1 MSKENSYQQGM
12 IDTLINMREVY
23 GESVEECDLW
33 QENCVFCCGACG
45 LQYSIMESD
54 AYDLAI
60 NESTHRADKCDVA
73 IEEGLN

>member
-1 MSKENSYQQGM
+1 MNTYQDGR

-45 LQYSIMESD
+45 LQYSVMESEGTE
-54 AYDLAI
+54 Y
-60 NESTHRADKCDVA
+60 THRADKCDVA